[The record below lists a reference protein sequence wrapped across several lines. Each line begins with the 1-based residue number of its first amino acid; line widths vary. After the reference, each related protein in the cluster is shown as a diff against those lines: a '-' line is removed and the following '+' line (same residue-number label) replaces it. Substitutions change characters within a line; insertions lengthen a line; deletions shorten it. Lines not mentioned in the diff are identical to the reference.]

1 MNQSNETSP
10 NPMSFAH
17 ALGLMFIGLKL
28 AKIIKWSWLW
38 VVAPLWAPIILIP
51 ALRKA
56 NEWAIEAGEKA
67 EVDLSEA
74 GYDTLAEALRDRF
87 KSTQRPY
94 TEPLDPNF

>member
-28 AKIIKWSWLW
+28 AKIIEWSWLW

-94 TEPLDPNF
+94 TEHLDPNF